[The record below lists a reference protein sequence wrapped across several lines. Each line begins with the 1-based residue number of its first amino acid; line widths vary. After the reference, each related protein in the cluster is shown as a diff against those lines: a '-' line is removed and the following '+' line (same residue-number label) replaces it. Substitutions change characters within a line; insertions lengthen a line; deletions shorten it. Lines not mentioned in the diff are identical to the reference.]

1 MATPKEQEKLEE
13 EKENRMTLDFTK
25 PELEYIKENANFTVE
40 ELTIF
45 EMLTGKYGRETI
57 VYIANKT
64 NLSTATVSRRI
75 KKIKKWCKKRT
86 AFNMCIKIS
95 GVKNGLIEVQK
106 IHQGKINMSQQCQK
120 QGNVMAIFLCL
131 KLVQYN

>member
-1 MATPKEQEKLEE
+1 MATPKEQKLEE

-57 VYIANKT
+57 VYISNKM

-75 KKIKKWCKKRT
+75 KKIKSKIKK
-86 AFNMCIKIS
+86 
-95 GVKNGLIEVQK
+95 LI
-106 IHQGKINMSQQCQK
+106 
-120 QGNVMAIFLCL
+120 
-131 KLVQYN
+131 

>member
-13 EKENRMTLDFTK
+13 EKENKLMLDFTK
-25 PELEYIKENANFTVE
+25 PELEYIKENANFTIE

-75 KKIKKWCKKRT
+75 KKIKSKIKR
-86 AFNMCIKIS
+86 
-95 GVKNGLIEVQK
+95 LI
-106 IHQGKINMSQQCQK
+106 
-120 QGNVMAIFLCL
+120 
-131 KLVQYN
+131 

>member
-1 MATPKEQEKLEE
+1 MEKEKLEE

-25 PELEYIKENANFTVE
+25 PELEYIKENANFTIE

-45 EMLTGKYGRETI
+45 EMLTGKYGREKI

-75 KKIKKWCKKRT
+75 KKIKSKIKK
-86 AFNMCIKIS
+86 
-95 GVKNGLIEVQK
+95 LI
-106 IHQGKINMSQQCQK
+106 
-120 QGNVMAIFLCL
+120 
-131 KLVQYN
+131 

>member
-1 MATPKEQEKLEE
+1 MATPRKLEE

-75 KKIKKWCKKRT
+75 NKIKRK
-86 AFNMCIKIS
+86 IKQ
-95 GVKNGLIEVQK
+95 LI
-106 IHQGKINMSQQCQK
+106 
-120 QGNVMAIFLCL
+120 
-131 KLVQYN
+131 

>member
-1 MATPKEQEKLEE
+1 MATPKEQKLE
-13 EKENRMTLDFTK
+13 EKENKLMLEFTK
-25 PELEYIKENANFTVE
+25 PELEYIKENANFTIE

-75 KKIKKWCKKRT
+75 KKIKSKIKR
-86 AFNMCIKIS
+86 
-95 GVKNGLIEVQK
+95 LI
-106 IHQGKINMSQQCQK
+106 
-120 QGNVMAIFLCL
+120 
-131 KLVQYN
+131 

>member
-1 MATPKEQEKLEE
+1 MATPRKLEE

-45 EMLTGKYGRETI
+45 EMLTGKYRRETI
-57 VYIANKT
+57 VYIANQT

-75 KKIKKWCKKRT
+75 NKIKRKIKK
-86 AFNMCIKIS
+86 
-95 GVKNGLIEVQK
+95 LI
-106 IHQGKINMSQQCQK
+106 
-120 QGNVMAIFLCL
+120 
-131 KLVQYN
+131 

>member
-1 MATPKEQEKLEE
+1 MGKEKLEE
-13 EKENRMTLDFTK
+13 KKENRMTLDFTK

-45 EMLTGKYGRETI
+45 EMLTGKHGRETI

-75 KKIKKWCKKRT
+75 KKIKSKIKR
-86 AFNMCIKIS
+86 
-95 GVKNGLIEVQK
+95 LI
-106 IHQGKINMSQQCQK
+106 
-120 QGNVMAIFLCL
+120 
-131 KLVQYN
+131 

>member
-13 EKENRMTLDFTK
+13 EENKVMLDFTK
-25 PELEYIKENANFTVE
+25 PELEYIKENANFTIE

-45 EMLTGKYGRETI
+45 EMLTGKYRREKI

-75 KKIKKWCKKRT
+75 KKIKSKIKK
-86 AFNMCIKIS
+86 
-95 GVKNGLIEVQK
+95 LI
-106 IHQGKINMSQQCQK
+106 
-120 QGNVMAIFLCL
+120 
-131 KLVQYN
+131 

>member
-1 MATPKEQEKLEE
+1 MGKEKLEE
-13 EKENRMTLDFTK
+13 KKENRMTLDFTK

-57 VYIANKT
+57 VYIANKM

-75 KKIKKWCKKRT
+75 KNIKSKIKR
-86 AFNMCIKIS
+86 
-95 GVKNGLIEVQK
+95 LI
-106 IHQGKINMSQQCQK
+106 
-120 QGNVMAIFLCL
+120 
-131 KLVQYN
+131 

>member
-13 EKENRMTLDFTK
+13 EKENKVMLDFTK
-25 PELEYIKENANFTVE
+25 PELEYIKENANFTIE

-57 VYIANKT
+57 VYISNKM

-75 KKIKKWCKKRT
+75 KKIKNKIKK
-86 AFNMCIKIS
+86 
-95 GVKNGLIEVQK
+95 LI
-106 IHQGKINMSQQCQK
+106 
-120 QGNVMAIFLCL
+120 
-131 KLVQYN
+131 

>member
-1 MATPKEQEKLEE
+1 MGKEKLEE
-13 EKENRMTLDFTK
+13 EKENKVMLDFTK
-25 PELEYIKENANFTVE
+25 PELEYIKENANFTIE

-75 KKIKKWCKKRT
+75 KKIKSKIKR
-86 AFNMCIKIS
+86 
-95 GVKNGLIEVQK
+95 LI
-106 IHQGKINMSQQCQK
+106 
-120 QGNVMAIFLCL
+120 
-131 KLVQYN
+131 

>member
-1 MATPKEQEKLEE
+1 MGKEKLEE
-13 EKENRMTLDFTK
+13 EKENKVMLDFTK
-25 PELEYIKENANFTVE
+25 PELEYIKENANFTIA

-75 KKIKKWCKKRT
+75 KKIKSKIKR
-86 AFNMCIKIS
+86 
-95 GVKNGLIEVQK
+95 LI
-106 IHQGKINMSQQCQK
+106 
-120 QGNVMAIFLCL
+120 
-131 KLVQYN
+131 

>member
-13 EKENRMTLDFTK
+13 EKENKVMLDFTK

-75 KKIKKWCKKRT
+75 KKIKSKIKR
-86 AFNMCIKIS
+86 
-95 GVKNGLIEVQK
+95 LI
-106 IHQGKINMSQQCQK
+106 
-120 QGNVMAIFLCL
+120 
-131 KLVQYN
+131 

>member
-13 EKENRMTLDFTK
+13 EKESKVMLDFTK
-25 PELEYIKENANFTVE
+25 PELEYIKENANFTIE
-40 ELTIF
+40 ELNIF

-75 KKIKKWCKKRT
+75 QKIKSKIKR
-86 AFNMCIKIS
+86 
-95 GVKNGLIEVQK
+95 LI
-106 IHQGKINMSQQCQK
+106 
-120 QGNVMAIFLCL
+120 
-131 KLVQYN
+131 

>member
-25 PELEYIKENANFTVE
+25 PELKYIKENANFTIE

-57 VYIANKT
+57 VYIADKM

-75 KKIKKWCKKRT
+75 KKIKSKIKK
-86 AFNMCIKIS
+86 
-95 GVKNGLIEVQK
+95 LI
-106 IHQGKINMSQQCQK
+106 
-120 QGNVMAIFLCL
+120 
-131 KLVQYN
+131 

>member
-13 EKENRMTLDFTK
+13 EKENKVILDFTK
-25 PELEYIKENANFTVE
+25 PELEYIKENANFTIE

-45 EMLTGKYGRETI
+45 EMLTGKYGREKI

-75 KKIKKWCKKRT
+75 KKIKSKIKR
-86 AFNMCIKIS
+86 
-95 GVKNGLIEVQK
+95 LI
-106 IHQGKINMSQQCQK
+106 
-120 QGNVMAIFLCL
+120 
-131 KLVQYN
+131 

>member
-1 MATPKEQEKLEE
+1 MEKEKLEE

-75 KKIKKWCKKRT
+75 NKIKRKIKK
-86 AFNMCIKIS
+86 
-95 GVKNGLIEVQK
+95 LI
-106 IHQGKINMSQQCQK
+106 
-120 QGNVMAIFLCL
+120 
-131 KLVQYN
+131 

>member
-13 EKENRMTLDFTK
+13 EKENKVMLDFTK
-25 PELEYIKENANFTVE
+25 PELEYIKENANFTIE

-45 EMLTGKYGRETI
+45 EMLTGKYGREKI

-75 KKIKKWCKKRT
+75 KKIKSKIKR
-86 AFNMCIKIS
+86 
-95 GVKNGLIEVQK
+95 LI
-106 IHQGKINMSQQCQK
+106 
-120 QGNVMAIFLCL
+120 
-131 KLVQYN
+131 

>member
-13 EKENRMTLDFTK
+13 EKESRMTLDFTK

-75 KKIKKWCKKRT
+75 KKIKRKIKK
-86 AFNMCIKIS
+86 
-95 GVKNGLIEVQK
+95 LI
-106 IHQGKINMSQQCQK
+106 
-120 QGNVMAIFLCL
+120 
-131 KLVQYN
+131 

>member
-1 MATPKEQEKLEE
+1 MGEEKLEE
-13 EKENRMTLDFTK
+13 EKENKVMLDFTK
-25 PELEYIKENANFTVE
+25 PELEYIKENANFTIE

-75 KKIKKWCKKRT
+75 KKIKSKIKR
-86 AFNMCIKIS
+86 
-95 GVKNGLIEVQK
+95 LI
-106 IHQGKINMSQQCQK
+106 
-120 QGNVMAIFLCL
+120 
-131 KLVQYN
+131 

>member
-1 MATPKEQEKLEE
+1 MATPKEQEKLE

-75 KKIKKWCKKRT
+75 NKIKR
-86 AFNMCIKIS
+86 
-95 GVKNGLIEVQK
+95 
-106 IHQGKINMSQQCQK
+106 KIN
-120 QGNVMAIFLCL
+120 
-131 KLVQYN
+131 KLI

>member
-1 MATPKEQEKLEE
+1 MATPRKLEE

-25 PELEYIKENANFTVE
+25 PEIDYIKANANFTIE

-75 KKIKKWCKKRT
+75 KKIKSKIKK
-86 AFNMCIKIS
+86 
-95 GVKNGLIEVQK
+95 LI
-106 IHQGKINMSQQCQK
+106 
-120 QGNVMAIFLCL
+120 
-131 KLVQYN
+131 